1 MSPDSPAPDQH
12 TLGLVL
18 AGTGLLFMV
27 EPAIAL
33 VSATTYRAIN
43 NARRQNRISILW
55 PAGLVVLTWGLVCLS
70 VSIPPRHVAQWCL
83 LLLALP
89 CVAKGLATL
98 LFSAHLAKL
107 SEKVHAQHRVRRFRY
122 VGGLMFG
129 GALVGWGL
137 FLFLTALGGTRS
149 LMIS

>member
-1 MSPDSPAPDQH
+1 MTSDNMVNMWRTSEQ

-33 VSATTYRAIN
+33 VSAAAYRSIN
-43 NARRQNRISILW
+43 EARRQNRISILW
-55 PAGLVVLTWGLVCLS
+55 PAGLVVLTWGAVCLS

-98 LFSAHLAKL
+98 LFSARLATL
-107 SEKVHAQHRVRRFRY
+107 SENVHAKHGVRRFRCI
-122 VGGLMFG
+122 GGLLFG
-129 GALVGWGL
+129 AALVGWGL
-137 FLFLTALGGTRS
+137 FLLFN
-149 LMIS
+149 